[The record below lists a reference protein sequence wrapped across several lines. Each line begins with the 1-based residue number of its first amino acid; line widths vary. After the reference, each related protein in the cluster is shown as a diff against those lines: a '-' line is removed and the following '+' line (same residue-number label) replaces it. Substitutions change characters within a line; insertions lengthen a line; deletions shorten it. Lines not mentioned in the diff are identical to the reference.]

1 VRTNKENF
9 LTKLTE
15 NHKKLNV
22 DIETQKEVKK
32 KVEEI
37 VNEQTKQYN
46 EMVKS
51 INK

>member
-1 VRTNKENF
+1 MRTNKENF

-15 NHKKLNV
+15 NQKKLNV